1 MKKRIRS
8 TKKHSITEQILFLQ
22 EQVRILKLEN
32 ETLQEDRK
40 TQLNVIERLTEN
52 QNIRKKAGNG

>member
-1 MKKRIRS
+1 MKKEIRS

-22 EQVRILKLEN
+22 EQVRILKLEK

-52 QNIRKKAGNG
+52 QNIRKKSR

>member
-1 MKKRIRS
+1 M
-8 TKKHSITEQILFLQ
+8 KKHSITEQILFLQ
-22 EQVRILKLEN
+22 EQVRILKLEK

-52 QNIRKKAGNG
+52 QNIRKKSRQWMNHSN

>member
-1 MKKRIRS
+1 M
-8 TKKHSITEQILFLQ
+8 KKHSITEQILFLQ
-22 EQVRILKLEN
+22 EQVRILKLEK

-52 QNIRKKAGNG
+52 QNIRKKSR

>member
-1 MKKRIRS
+1 MKKKIRS

-22 EQVRILKLEN
+22 EQVRILKLEK

-52 QNIRKKAGNG
+52 QNIRKKSR

>member
-1 MKKRIRS
+1 MKKKIRS

-22 EQVRILKLEN
+22 EQVRILKLEK

-52 QNIRKKAGNG
+52 QNIRKKSG

>member
-1 MKKRIRS
+1 MKKKIRS

-22 EQVRILKLEN
+22 EQVRILKLEK

-40 TQLNVIERLTEN
+40 TQLNVIDRLTEN
-52 QNIRKKAGNG
+52 QNIRKKSR